1 MATSPPLPGDRP
13 EQVYVSVKVMKV
25 GTASLPDNWM
35 YKDAQDAKV
44 PDEVR
49 TTIPCFS
56 FLIEHPTR
64 GKALFDLG
72 MRKVRLLQAGC
83 VN

>member
-1 MATSPPLPGDRP
+1 
-13 EQVYVSVKVMKV
+13 MKV

-72 MRKVRLLQAGC
+72 MRKVRLLQAFC
-83 VN
+83 VD